1 MEFSELKQILT
12 KDVLTDL
19 YINQKLSK
27 DKIMKTYKIGSGR
40 LDKLLK
46 EYNLNRS
53 KSEINS
59 FIKGSSFQ
67 ILLNTIDLNEFKRL
81 YLEENKPQS
90 YLIQKY
96 NISSYICDKIINT
109 LKINKPRKQSS
120 VLGNSKKYDKY
131 GSKEAYQNH
140 IKQKSVET
148 FINKDKSLEAHY
160 RKVADKVKNTKIKKY
175 GTLHYYNYDK
185 CKQTCLE
192 KYGVEYPCQRKEAR
206 DNISNNS
213 KINQEF
219 ASLLTRENIE
229 FEREFSLG
237 SKSFD
242 FKVKDILIEI
252 NPTITHNSTFSPF
265 KNNKGQDPKYHQ
277 EKSILAETNGFRC
290 IHVWDWDDKEKIIN
304 SLKTKKKIY
313 ARDCVI
319 KELNKEDTDTFLNKY
334 HFQNTCKNQTIRI
347 GLFSNNELVQVISFG
362 KPRFNKNYQYELL
375 RLCTKFDYII
385 IGGSEKLFKYFINK
399 YKPESIISYCDR
411 SKFKGDVYQSLGF
424 TLINKGIPTKHW
436 YNLKTKKHLLD
447 SSLRARGFD
456 ILLGKEYGCFGKGTS
471 NNELM
476 LKHGFVEIYDCG
488 QASYKYIR

>member
-1 MEFSELKQILT
+1 MYVNLSNFLEESLFVMLEANYDPEVLRLSSYPFSLKSRIAGPTGHLPNEMAGKT
-12 KDVLTDL
+12 ISHLLNSGLKTAMLGH
-19 YINQKLSK
+19 LSK
-27 DKIMKTYKIGSGR
+27 ESNFPA
-40 LDKLLK
+40 L
-46 EYNLNRS
+46 
-53 KSEINS
+53 
-59 FIKGSSFQ
+59 
-67 ILLNTIDLNEFKRL
+67 
-81 YLEENKPQS
+81 
-90 YLIQKY
+90 
-96 NISSYICDKIINT
+96 
-109 LKINKPRKQSS
+109 
-120 VLGNSKKYDKY
+120 
-131 GSKEAYQNH
+131 AYQT
-140 IKQKSVET
+140 VVDE
-148 FINKDKSLEAHY
+148 L
-160 RKVADKVKNTKIKKY
+160 
-175 GTLHYYNYDK
+175 
-185 CKQTCLE
+185 
-192 KYGVEYPCQRKEAR
+192 
-206 DNISNNS
+206 ISNNS

-319 KELNKEDTDTFLNKY
+319 KELNKEETDTFLNKY

-347 GLFSNNELVQVISFG
+347 GLFSNNELIQVISFG